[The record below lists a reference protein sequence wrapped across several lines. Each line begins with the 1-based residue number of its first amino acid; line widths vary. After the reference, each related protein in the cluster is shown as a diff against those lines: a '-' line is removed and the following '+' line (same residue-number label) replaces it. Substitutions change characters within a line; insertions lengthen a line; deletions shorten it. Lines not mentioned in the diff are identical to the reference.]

1 MSELRIRVLGQ
12 VEAEIDGV
20 AVPLSKPRHRE
31 ILSLLVVGRGRTV
44 STSSLVDDLWDDAP
58 AGAVGSVRTFIGE
71 LRRILEP
78 TRPPRAASAVVVTR
92 GSGYALEQCSVDL
105 WRVEA
110 GEAGLD
116 EWRGTAFDE
125 FATRPWAA
133 GERARN
139 AELRAGMTERRAG
152 ELLDEGRPGAV
163 VPLID
168 AFVDEHPWREEGW
181 RILALALYRVGR
193 QADALAVLR
202 RARVTF
208 TEGLGLDPSDRL
220 GDMEERI
227 LNRDPGLDRSG
238 SILMQVAEQSRPS
251 TRSQLESAS
260 ALVPLLALSGSV
272 GAATEQR
279 LATIAAAEQVG
290 DPELTARVIVGYDV
304 PGSWTRSD
312 DPELSAAIVAA
323 ADRAFT
329 GLPASASKRVRARL
343 LSTIAME
350 SRGVGSRMA
359 EAVEAEAIARRLG
372 DPALLCLTL
381 GARYLQTF
389 GSTGLARDR
398 CDIADETVE
407 LAVEAELSTFEI
419 AGRLYRMQSLC
430 ALDDLASAS
439 VEADLID
446 GLAQRFDRPLASV
459 FTAWFRYTFED
470 GPEPVETA
478 EMPGF
483 TNGLHALSDLTV
495 AVRNGKPLPDGD
507 FGPYE
512 PWVRGLFE
520 PKVLD
525 SVPDPPHDLMSEVC
539 WYLTG
544 VAALAAGQRD
554 SMQRVHEALLPAAS
568 ERAAGSGCIDLG
580 PIAPLLERL
589 AL

>member
-1 MSELRIRVLGQ
+1 VSELRIRVLGQ

-20 AVPLSKPRHRE
+20 SLPLTKPRHRE
-31 ILSLLVVGRGRTV
+31 VLSLLVLGRGRTV
-44 STSSLVDDLWDDAP
+44 STSSLIDDLWDDAP

-71 LRRILEP
+71 LRKILEP
-78 TRPPRAASAVVVTR
+78 TRPPRTPSAVIVTR
-92 GSGYALEQCSVDL
+92 GSGYLLAQCSVDL

-116 EWRGTAFDE
+116 AWRGPAFEE

-133 GERARN
+133 GERARV
-139 AELRAGMTERRAG
+139 AELRAGTTERLAR
-152 ELLDEGRPGAV
+152 ELLEQGRPDEV
-163 VPLID
+163 VSLLD
-168 AFVDEHPWREEGW
+168 AFVDEHLWREEGW
-181 RILALALYRVGR
+181 RLLALALYRVGR
-193 QADALAVLR
+193 QADALSVLR

-220 GDMEERI
+220 AELEQRM
-227 LNRDPGLDRSG
+227 LTRDPGLESASG
-238 SILMQVAEQSRPS
+238 SILMQVASQVS
-251 TRSQLESAS
+251 TRSHLESAS

-279 LATIAAAEQVG
+279 LATITAAEQLG

-323 ADRAFT
+323 ADRT
-329 GLPASASKRVRARL
+329 LDVLPVEASKRIRARL

-350 SRGVGSRMA
+350 SRGVGSRIA
-359 EAVEAEAIARRLG
+359 EALEAESIARRLG
-372 DPALLCLTL
+372 DPALLCLAL

-389 GSTGLARDR
+389 SSTGLACSRR
-398 CDIADETVE
+398 DIADEVVDV
-407 LAVEAELSTFEI
+407 AVDAELSTFEI

-430 ALDDLASAS
+430 ALDDIPAASA
-439 VEADLID
+439 EAAKID
-446 GLAQRFDRPLASV
+446 ELARRFDRPLASV
-459 FTAWFRYTFED
+459 FTAWFRFTFEG
-470 GPEPVETA
+470 GPEPVDGA

-483 TNGLHALSDLTV
+483 RVGLMALAELTG
-495 AVRNGKPLPDGD
+495 AVRAGKPLPDGD

-512 PWVRGLFE
+512 PWVRGLFDDS
-520 PKVLD
+520 VLD
-525 SVPDPPHDLMSEVC
+525 DVPDPPHDLMSEVC
-539 WYLTG
+539 WYLMG
-544 VAALAAGQRD
+544 VAARAAGHRD
-554 SMQRVHEALLPAAS
+554 SMRRAYDALLPAAD

-589 AL
+589 AAV